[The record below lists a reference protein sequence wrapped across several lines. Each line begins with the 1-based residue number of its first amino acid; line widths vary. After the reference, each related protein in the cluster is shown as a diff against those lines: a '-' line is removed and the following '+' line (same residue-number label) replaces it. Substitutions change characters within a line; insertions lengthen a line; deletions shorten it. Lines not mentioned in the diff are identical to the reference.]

1 MSTTLVNT
9 VNPEKILK
17 DLGNLWTSLGEDEKK
32 QGKPTVL
39 RACAMTLIVVTDDE
53 DEDALAASQTL
64 VDLMHTHPSRAIV
77 IRVAGAPES
86 GLSAQVLAQCWK
98 PFGKAQQICSE
109 QIEIQ
114 ATPDRWPDIKPIILG
129 IMVPDLPVVVWCR
142 QKSALRHD
150 GSAARHEGLE
160 SLFALA
166 TKVIFDTRGP
176 NPPEAIEG
184 LRSWQNGGR
193 IAADL
198 QWTRLTPWREA
209 IAGAF
214 DDPQLMA
221 LRSTFQTIEIVHSE
235 PTPPSSALYLAGWL
249 RHGLSAGVSFTQ
261 RKGFGTGLQ
270 RVALLGPSVNIELE
284 RVGPTCAEL
293 RAGSLRQ
300 TFALSTFSLYTAMNE
315 ELNILGPDEQF
326 RAAFEQA
333 QAFLPAANR

>member
-1 MSTTLVNT
+1 MSALVNA
-9 VNPEKILK
+9 VLPEKILK
-17 DLGNLWTSLGEDEKK
+17 DLSQLWTSLGEDEKK

-53 DEDALAASQTL
+53 DEDSLAASQTL
-64 VDLMHTHPSRAIV
+64 VDLMHAHPSRAIV
-77 IRVAGAPES
+77 IRVAAASES
-86 GLSAQVLAQCWK
+86 EITARVLAQCWK

-114 ATPDRWPDIKPIILG
+114 ATPDRWPDIGPIILG

-142 QKSALRHD
+142 QKTVLRRN
-150 GSAARHEGLE
+150 SNATQHEGLQA
-160 SLFALA
+160 LFALA

-176 NPPEAIEG
+176 NPPEAIEA
-184 LRSWQNGGR
+184 LRSWKNGGR
-193 IAADL
+193 IVADL

-209 IAGAF
+209 ISGAF
-214 DDPQLMA
+214 DDPQLLG
-221 LRSTFQTIEIVHSE
+221 LRSSFQTIEIVHAE
-235 PTPPSSALYLAGWL
+235 PTPPSSAFYLAGWL
-249 RHGLSAGVSFTQ
+249 HEGLTASVSFVQ
-261 RKGFGTGLQ
+261 RTGFGTGLQ
-270 RVALLGPSVNIELE
+270 RVALIGPNATIELE

-326 RAAFEQA
+326 RSAFEQA
-333 QAFLPAANR
+333 QAFLPGASG